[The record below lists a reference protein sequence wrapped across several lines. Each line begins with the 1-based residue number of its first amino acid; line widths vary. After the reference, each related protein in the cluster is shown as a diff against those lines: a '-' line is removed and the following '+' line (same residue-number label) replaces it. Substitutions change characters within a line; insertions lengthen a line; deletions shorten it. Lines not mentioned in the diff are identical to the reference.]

1 MVLTMVGVSTMA
13 EDAVVSRC
21 RSLPASIDSRY
32 DPRQVLKSAE
42 LPVKAMNMKGDIQ
55 YDQDACL

>member
-32 DPRQVLKSAE
+32 DPRQVLKFCGAASQSDE
-42 LPVKAMNMKGDIQ
+42 YERGYPI
-55 YDQDACL
+55 